1 MWTFKLQDKHT
12 FCSPEY
18 CTLFCLTVSV
28 LVSITEMCVRIG
40 SDVFILVQHFHTCTD
55 IDRKL
60 RVAVIG
66 PPLCAGHDAMP
77 LKICK
82 VRNTNPHLL
91 FWAKYQSRLS
101 EASMRLKLFF
111 FFFRSHGFIST
122 TFSLCVCH
130 VSEVWVILPDS
141 QSYKTLT
148 IKLHTT
154 ALTKAFSDCWSLILV
169 LTQL

>member
-1 MWTFKLQDKHT
+1 MQDKHT

-18 CTLFCLTVSV
+18 CTLFCLTVSA

-40 SDVFILVQHFHTCTD
+40 SDFFILVQHFHTCTD

-66 PPLCAGHDAMP
+66 PPLCAGHDAIP
-77 LKICK
+77 LKSCK

-101 EASMRLKLFF
+101 EASMRLKLFLF
-111 FFFRSHGFIST
+111 FFEVMALLVQHSAFVFA
-122 TFSLCVCH
+122 TFLRC
-130 VSEVWVILPDS
+130 EL
-141 QSYKTLT
+141 YFLT
-148 IKLHTT
+148 VR
-154 ALTKAFSDCWSLILV
+154 ATKP
-169 LTQL
+169 